1 MTYSDLADL
10 ALTLPEVEER
20 PKKTEVDLVRGKG
33 HIGRLRERG
42 SAFAFRL
49 PWELVDRL
57 LAEQPD
63 VFFVTPHYRGWPY
76 LLAWLEKL
84 EPDQALD
91 LLKASWDVAPIK
103 LPVRK
108 QH

>member
-20 PKKTEVDLVRGKG
+20 PKKTEVDLVRGNG
-33 HIGRLRERG
+33 HIGRLREKG
-42 SAFAFRL
+42 TAFAFRL

-57 LAEQPD
+57 LDGQPE
-63 VFFVTPHYRGWPY
+63 VFFVTPHYQGWPY
-76 LLAWLEKL
+76 VLAWLEKL
-84 EPDQALD
+84 KPDQALE
-91 LLKASWDVAPIK
+91 LLRASWEVAPEK